1 MKIPGT
7 DRMKISANYIWKV
20 GLISK
25 IYERLR
31 KLNSKKLNNT
41 IKTWAK
47 GHEETF
53 HKRYIDGNINEKM
66 SKILVI
72 PRTES

>member
-25 IYERLR
+25 IYEELR

-47 GHEETF
+47 DMKKHF
-53 HKRYIDGNINEKM
+53 IRDI
-66 SKILVI
+66 
-72 PRTES
+72 